1 MFNIKLD
8 PNESIH
14 DQICGEIS
22 RLISLGI
29 LGPDEKLPAV
39 RETAKELGVS
49 PNTVQKAY
57 ASLEKSGLIYSL
69 SAKGS
74 YVSSGG
80 KAAEAVK
87 NEAAGALR
95 SAVQKAAETGVD
107 RETVE
112 KIVNEIYGKKGR
124 NL

>member
-14 DQICGEIS
+14 DQIISEIG

-29 LGPDEKLPAV
+29 LEPDEKLPAV
-39 RETAKELGVS
+39 RETAKELGIS

-57 ASLEKSGLIYSL
+57 AALEKSGLIYSL
-69 SAKGS
+69 PAKGS

-80 KAAEAVK
+80 KAAEVIK
-87 NEAAGALR
+87 SGSMDALR
-95 SAVQKAAETGVD
+95 DALRNASEAGVD

-112 KIVNEIYGKKGR
+112 GLINEIYGKKGKE
-124 NL
+124 

>member
-14 DQICGEIS
+14 DQIISEIG

-29 LGPDEKLPAV
+29 LEPDEKLPAV
-39 RETAKELGVS
+39 RETAKELGIS

-57 ASLEKSGLIYSL
+57 AALEKSGLIYSL
-69 SAKGS
+69 PAKGS

-80 KAAEAVK
+80 KAAEAVRI
-87 NEAAGALR
+87 EAAEALR
-95 SAVQKAAETGVD
+95 AAMRKAAETGVD
-107 RETVE
+107 RAAVDD
-112 KIVNEIYGKKGR
+112 IADEIFGKK
-124 NL
+124 L

>member
-8 PNESIH
+8 PNESIN
-14 DQICGEIS
+14 DQICNEVG

-29 LGPDEKLPAV
+29 LAPDEKLPAV
-39 RETAKELGVS
+39 RETAKELGIS
-49 PNTVQKAY
+49 PNTVQKAF

-69 SAKGS
+69 PAKGS

-80 KAAEAVK
+80 KAAEVIK
-87 NEAAGALR
+87 SGSMDALR
-95 SAVQKAAETGVD
+95 DALRNASEAGVD

-112 KIVNEIYGKKGR
+112 GLINEIYGKKGKE
-124 NL
+124 

>member
-14 DQICGEIS
+14 DQICNEVG

-29 LGPDEKLPAV
+29 LAPDEKLPAV
-39 RETAKELGVS
+39 RETAKELGIS

-69 SAKGS
+69 PAKGS

-80 KAAEAVK
+80 KAAEVIK
-87 NEAAGALR
+87 SGSMDALR
-95 SAVQKAAETGVD
+95 DALRNASEAGVD

-112 KIVNEIYGKKGR
+112 GLINEIYGKKGKE
-124 NL
+124 

>member
-14 DQICGEIS
+14 DQICNEVG

-29 LGPDEKLPAV
+29 LEPDEKLPAV
-39 RETAKELGVS
+39 RETAKELGIS

-69 SAKGS
+69 PAKGS

-80 KAAEAVK
+80 KAAEVIK
-87 NEAAGALR
+87 SGSMDALR
-95 SAVQKAAETGVD
+95 DALRNASEAGVD

-112 KIVNEIYGKKGR
+112 GLINEIYGKKGKE
-124 NL
+124 